1 MVMEQLFVTVLMM
14 SAHLAVSYPLTTE
27 RYYTDGGRQCR
38 LCPPGRYQK
47 SCSECSPCRDGSYT
61 TRLNAESSCHSCFK
75 DCKRDLHL
83 VEDKPCTPVSNA
95 RCRCEA
101 GFTCTDKDDQTGNC
115 RDCEK
120 IPQLPPPP
128 LPPSNVVGIRINQTG
143 TSSEHSGTSS
153 SAGRC
158 QPPNCD
164 TPRSPVSQ
172 AGNATHHTTGESD
185 TSKHLAAIL
194 CPMVVIGILAVIIL
208 LCIRRPGNEACFKQA
223 LKFCNKGVREASPN
237 KTKEPPHQHNARETP
252 HQHNARETPHQ
263 HNARETPHQHNARE
277 TPHQHNA
284 RETQPSIQHQT
295 VDPPPITAANMG
307 PVHVHNA
314 GTVIFSLLNQ
324 FTGMG
329 GGMEER
335 GQKDRDEEGCPT
347 HPTPSPNIH
356 LSQEERD
363 GEMDCVFF
371 PSQEQGKDSHVSKE
385 EVH

>member
-1 MVMEQLFVTVLMM
+1 MVMEQLFVAMLMM

-27 RYYTDGGRQCR
+27 SYYMDGGRQCR
-38 LCPPGRYQK
+38 LCPPGHYQK

-83 VEDKPCTPVSNA
+83 VEDEPCTTVSNA

-128 LPPSNVVGIRINQTG
+128 LPPSNVVGIRNNQTG
-143 TSSEHSGTSS
+143 TSSEHSRTSS
-153 SAGRC
+153 PSGRC

-172 AGNATHHTTGESD
+172 AGNATHHTTAD

-208 LCIRRPGNEACFKQA
+208 LCIRRPGDEACFKQA

-237 KTKEPPHQHNARETP
+237 KTKEPTPQHR
-252 HQHNARETPHQ
+252 
-263 HNARETPHQHNARE
+263 
-277 TPHQHNA
+277 A
-284 RETQPSIQHQT
+284 RETQPSIKHQA

-329 GGMEER
+329 GGTEER
-335 GQKDRDEEGCPT
+335 GQKERDEEGCPA

>member
-1 MVMEQLFVTVLMM
+1 M
-14 SAHLAVSYPLTTE
+14 
-27 RYYTDGGRQCR
+27 DGGRQCR
-38 LCPPGRYQK
+38 LCPPGHYQS

-83 VEDKPCTPVSNA
+83 VEDEPCTSVSNA

-128 LPPSNVVGIRINQTG
+128 LPPSNEVGIRNNQTG
-143 TSSEHSGTSS
+143 TSSEHSRTSS

-172 AGNATHHTTGESD
+172 AAD

-194 CPMVVIGILAVIIL
+194 CPMMVIGILAVIFL
-208 LCIRRPGNEACFKQA
+208 LCIRHPGNEACLKQA

-237 KTKEPPHQHNARETP
+237 KTRATSSAQCQRDTAQYSAPDSGSNTYYSSKYGPGPCPQCWNSHLQF
-252 HQHNARETPHQ
+252 
-263 HNARETPHQHNARE
+263 
-277 TPHQHNA
+277 
-284 RETQPSIQHQT
+284 TQP
-295 VDPPPITAANMG
+295 
-307 PVHVHNA
+307 VHWY
-314 GTVIFSLLNQ
+314 GWWD
-324 FTGMG
+324 GR
-329 GGMEER
+329 ER
-335 GQKDRDEEGCPT
+335 AEREG
-347 HPTPSPNIH
+347 
-356 LSQEERD
+356 
-363 GEMDCVFF
+363 
-371 PSQEQGKDSHVSKE
+371 
-385 EVH
+385 